1 MDQFFYIAAGVALI
15 STIMA
20 ISRRNAIHAL
30 LYLILSLLA
39 VSVIF
44 YLLDAPFI
52 AALEVIIYAG
62 AIMVLFIFVTMMLN
76 VGIEKITEKKWLNP
90 RMWIV
95 PSVLAAILLVDLIL
109 ALKNVQTALPD
120 SQVVLPKQV
129 GISLFSTYL
138 LAVEIAAILL
148 MAGVIGA
155 YHLGSQK
162 KKVTHRF
169 LEKNKNMLTVPIETQ
184 ILFAGILF
192 LLGLIG
198 LLVRRNMI
206 F

>member
-1 MDQFFYIAAGVALI
+1 MDVFFYIAATVAII

-20 ISRRNAIHAL
+20 ISGKNAIHSL

-39 VSVIF
+39 VSVMF
-44 YLLDAPFI
+44 YLLSAPFI

-76 VGIEKITEKKWLNP
+76 IGLEPEVENRWLKP

-95 PSVLAAILLVDLIL
+95 PSILAAILLITLVLS
-109 ALKNVQTALPD
+109 LKNVKPVVPD
-120 SQVVLPKQV
+120 KEAILPKQV

-138 LAVEIAAILL
+138 LGVEIAAILL

-162 KKVTHRF
+162 KKVIHRF
-169 LEKNKNMLTVPIETQ
+169 LKIS
-184 ILFAGILF
+184 
-192 LLGLIG
+192 
-198 LLVRRNMI
+198 
-206 F
+206 

>member
-1 MDQFFYIAAGVALI
+1 MNVFFYIAAFVAII
-15 STIMA
+15 STVMA
-20 ISRRNAIHAL
+20 ISGRNAIHSL

-44 YLLDAPFI
+44 YLLSAPFI

-76 VGIEKITEKKWLNP
+76 IGLEREAEKKWLRP
-90 RMWIV
+90 GMWII
-95 PSVLAAILLVDLIL
+95 PSILAAVLLADLIF
-109 ALKNVQTALPD
+109 ALKDIQPITPD
-120 SQVVLPKQV
+120 KEAILPKQV

-138 LAVEIAAILL
+138 LGVEIAGILL

-162 KKVTHRF
+162 KKVKHRF
-169 LEKNKNMLTVPIETQ
+169 LEIK
-184 ILFAGILF
+184 
-192 LLGLIG
+192 
-198 LLVRRNMI
+198 
-206 F
+206 

>member
-1 MDQFFYIAAGVALI
+1 MDVFFYIASVVAII

-20 ISRRNAIHAL
+20 ISGRNAIHSL
-30 LYLILSLLA
+30 LFLILSLLA
-39 VSVIF
+39 ISVIF
-44 YLLDAPFI
+44 YLLSAPFV

-76 VGIEKITEKKWLNP
+76 IGLEREAEKKWLKP

-95 PSVLAAILLVDLIL
+95 PSILAAVLLVNLIM
-109 ALKNVQTALPD
+109 AIKSVPVIPSGMESIQ
-120 SQVVLPKQV
+120 PKQV

-138 LAVEIAAILL
+138 LGVEIAAILL

-162 KKVTHRF
+162 KKVKHRF
-169 LEKNKNMLTVPIETQ
+169 LEIK
-184 ILFAGILF
+184 
-192 LLGLIG
+192 
-198 LLVRRNMI
+198 
-206 F
+206 

>member
-1 MDQFFYIAAGVALI
+1 MNILFYLAAAVAIL

-20 ISRRNAIHAL
+20 ISGRNAIHSL
-30 LYLILSLLA
+30 LYLIMSLLA
-39 VSVIF
+39 VSVVF
-44 YLLDAPFI
+44 YLLEAPFV

-76 VGIEKITEKKWLNP
+76 IGIEDKTEKKWLNP
-90 RMWIV
+90 GMWVV
-95 PSVLAAILLVDLIL
+95 PAFLSVVLLIDFIL
-109 ALKNVQTALPD
+109 AIRNVHASPSNNL
-120 SQVVLPKQV
+120 VILPKQV

-155 YHLGSQK
+155 FHLGSQK

-169 LEKNKNMLTVPIETQ
+169 LQK
-184 ILFAGILF
+184 
-192 LLGLIG
+192 
-198 LLVRRNMI
+198 
-206 F
+206 

>member
-1 MDQFFYIAAGVALI
+1 MNVFFYIAAFVAII

-20 ISRRNAIHAL
+20 ISGRNAIHSL
-30 LYLILSLLA
+30 LFLILSLLS

-44 YLLDAPFI
+44 YLLSAPFI

-76 VGIEKITEKKWLNP
+76 IGLEREAEKKWLKP

-95 PSVLAAILLVDLIL
+95 PSILAAVLLINLIL
-109 ALKNVQTALPD
+109 AVKNVRPVPAGEEQI
-120 SQVVLPKQV
+120 LPKQV

-138 LAVEIAAILL
+138 LGVEIAAILL

-155 YHLGSQK
+155 YHLGNQK
-162 KKVTHRF
+162 KKVKHRF
-169 LEKNKNMLTVPIETQ
+169 LEIK
-184 ILFAGILF
+184 
-192 LLGLIG
+192 
-198 LLVRRNMI
+198 
-206 F
+206 

>member
-1 MDQFFYIAAGVALI
+1 MNVFFYIAAIVAII
-15 STIMA
+15 STILA
-20 ISRRNAIHAL
+20 ISGRNAIHSL

-39 VSVIF
+39 VSVVF
-44 YLLDAPFI
+44 YLLNAPFI

-76 VGIEKITEKKWLNP
+76 IGLERKTEKKWLNP
-90 RMWIV
+90 RMWII
-95 PSVLAAILLVDLIL
+95 PSILAAILLIDLIL
-109 ALKNVQTALPD
+109 TLKNLKTIPID
-120 SQVVLPKQV
+120 NQVILPKQV

-162 KKVTHRF
+162 KKVKHRF
-169 LEKNKNMLTVPIETQ
+169 LEKK
-184 ILFAGILF
+184 
-192 LLGLIG
+192 
-198 LLVRRNMI
+198 
-206 F
+206 

>member
-1 MDQFFYIAAGVALI
+1 MNVFFYIAAGVAIL

-20 ISRRNAIHAL
+20 ISGKNAIHSL

-44 YLLDAPFI
+44 YLLSAPFI
-52 AALEVIIYAG
+52 AALEIIIYAG

-76 VGIEKITEKKWLNP
+76 IGLEKESEKKWLKP
-90 RMWIV
+90 RMWII
-95 PSVLAAILLVDLIL
+95 PSILAIILLVNLIL
-109 ALKNVQTALPD
+109 ALKNVEPVAPD
-120 SQVVLPKQV
+120 KEPILPKQV

-138 LAVEIAAILL
+138 LGVEIAGILL

-162 KKVTHRF
+162 KKVKHRF
-169 LEKNKNMLTVPIETQ
+169 LEIK
-184 ILFAGILF
+184 
-192 LLGLIG
+192 
-198 LLVRRNMI
+198 
-206 F
+206 

>member
-1 MDQFFYIAAGVALI
+1 MDVFFYIAAVVAII

-20 ISRRNAIHAL
+20 ITGKNAIHAL

-39 VSVIF
+39 ISVIF
-44 YLLDAPFI
+44 YLLNAPFI

-76 VGIEKITEKKWLNP
+76 IGLEKETERRWMEP
-90 RMWIV
+90 RMWII
-95 PSVLAAILLVDLIL
+95 PSILAAVLLINLFL
-109 ALKNVQTALPD
+109 ALKTVQPVAPD
-120 SQVVLPKQV
+120 KEAILPKAV

-138 LAVEIAAILL
+138 IGVEIAAILL

-162 KKVTHRF
+162 KKVRHRY
-169 LEKNKNMLTVPIETQ
+169 LETK
-184 ILFAGILF
+184 
-192 LLGLIG
+192 
-198 LLVRRNMI
+198 
-206 F
+206 

>member
-1 MDQFFYIAAGVALI
+1 MNIFFYIAASVAII

-20 ISRRNAIHAL
+20 ISGRNAIHSL

-39 VSVIF
+39 ISVVF
-44 YLLDAPFI
+44 YLLEAPFV

-76 VGIEKITEKKWLNP
+76 IGLERKTEKKWLNP

-95 PSVLAAILLVDLIL
+95 PSVLAAILLIDLIFSIR
-109 ALKNVQTALPD
+109 NMMPLPID
-120 SQVVLPKQV
+120 KQAVLPKQV
-129 GISLFSTYL
+129 GISLFSTYI
-138 LAVEIAAILL
+138 LAVEITAILL

-155 YHLGSQK
+155 YHLGRQK

-169 LEKNKNMLTVPIETQ
+169 LEKK
-184 ILFAGILF
+184 
-192 LLGLIG
+192 
-198 LLVRRNMI
+198 
-206 F
+206 

>member
-1 MDQFFYIAAGVALI
+1 MSMNPGNMNIFFYLAAGVAIL
-15 STIMA
+15 STITA
-20 ISRRNAIHAL
+20 ISGKNAIHSL
-30 LYLILSLLA
+30 LLLILSLLS

-76 VGIEKITEKKWLNP
+76 IGLERKLEKSWLHP
-90 RMWIV
+90 RMWII
-95 PSVLAAILLVDLIL
+95 PSILAAILLVDLIV
-109 ALKNVQTALPD
+109 AVRTMPEISAGN
-120 SQVVLPKQV
+120 QVIKPKEV

-162 KKVTHRF
+162 KKVIHRF
-169 LEKNKNMLTVPIETQ
+169 LENK
-184 ILFAGILF
+184 
-192 LLGLIG
+192 
-198 LLVRRNMI
+198 
-206 F
+206 

>member
-1 MDQFFYIAAGVALI
+1 MNFFFYLAAAIALI

-20 ISRRNAIHAL
+20 ISGRNAIHAL
-30 LYLILSLLA
+30 LNLIISLLA

-76 VGIEKITEKKWLNP
+76 IGTEKKMEKRWLNP
-90 RMWIV
+90 RVWIV
-95 PSVLAAILLVDLIL
+95 PSILAALLLVDFILIINGL
-109 ALKNVQTALPD
+109 QIPEPVDETLNT
-120 SQVVLPKQV
+120 KQV
-129 GISLFSTYL
+129 GISLFSTYV
-138 LAVEIAAILL
+138 LAVEIAGILL

-169 LEKNKNMLTVPIETQ
+169 LK
-184 ILFAGILF
+184 
-192 LLGLIG
+192 
-198 LLVRRNMI
+198 
-206 F
+206 

>member
-1 MDQFFYIAAGVALI
+1 MNIFFYIASAVAVI
-15 STIMA
+15 ATVMA
-20 ISRRNAIHAL
+20 ISGRNAIHSL

-39 VSVIF
+39 ISIIF

-52 AALEVIIYAG
+52 AALEIIIYAG

-76 VGIEKITEKKWLNP
+76 IGLEQKTEKKWLNP
-90 RMWIV
+90 RMWII
-95 PSVLAAILLVDLIL
+95 PSILAGILFIDLVLALQHV
-109 ALKNVQTALPD
+109 KTLPVTD
-120 SQVVLPKQV
+120 KVIMPKQV
-129 GISLFSTYL
+129 GISLFTTYL

-169 LEKNKNMLTVPIETQ
+169 LEKK
-184 ILFAGILF
+184 
-192 LLGLIG
+192 
-198 LLVRRNMI
+198 
-206 F
+206 

>member
-1 MDQFFYIAAGVALI
+1 MDVFFYIAGVVAI
-15 STIMA
+15 VSTIMA
-20 ISRRNAIHAL
+20 ISGRNAIHSL

-44 YLLDAPFI
+44 YLLSAPFI

-76 VGIEKITEKKWLNP
+76 IGSEREAEKKWLRP
-90 RMWIV
+90 RMWII
-95 PSVLAAILLVDLIL
+95 PSILAAVLLVNLIL
-109 ALKNVQTALPD
+109 AVNSVQAVPTNSEAI
-120 SQVVLPKQV
+120 QPKQV

-138 LAVEIAAILL
+138 LGVEIAAILL

-162 KKVTHRF
+162 KKVKHRF
-169 LEKNKNMLTVPIETQ
+169 LEIK
-184 ILFAGILF
+184 
-192 LLGLIG
+192 
-198 LLVRRNMI
+198 
-206 F
+206 

>member
-1 MDQFFYIAAGVALI
+1 MNLFFYIAAVVALI

-20 ISRRNAIHAL
+20 ISGRNAIHSL

-39 VSVIF
+39 VSVVY

-76 VGIEKITEKKWLNP
+76 IGIEKSTEKKWLNP
-90 RMWIV
+90 RMWII
-95 PSVLAAILLVDLIL
+95 PSILTAILLIDFIL
-109 ALKNVQTALPD
+109 AIKNIHVSPSD
-120 SQVVLPKQV
+120 HKVILPKQV

-169 LEKNKNMLTVPIETQ
+169 LEKK
-184 ILFAGILF
+184 
-192 LLGLIG
+192 
-198 LLVRRNMI
+198 
-206 F
+206 

>member
-1 MDQFFYIAAGVALI
+1 MNVFFYIAAIVAIL
-15 STIMA
+15 STVMA

-39 VSVIF
+39 ISVVF
-44 YLLDAPFI
+44 YLLNAPYI

-76 VGIEKITEKKWLNP
+76 VGLEKKMERKWLNP
-90 RMWIV
+90 KMWII
-95 PSVLAAILLVDLIL
+95 PAILAGILFVDLIV
-109 ALKNVQTALPD
+109 ALKVVQKL
-120 SQVVLPKQV
+120 SLEKSIIMPKQV

-169 LEKNKNMLTVPIETQ
+169 LVKK
-184 ILFAGILF
+184 
-192 LLGLIG
+192 
-198 LLVRRNMI
+198 
-206 F
+206 

>member
-1 MDQFFYIAAGVALI
+1 MDVFFYIAAIVAII

-20 ISRRNAIHAL
+20 ISGRNAIHSL
-30 LYLILSLLA
+30 LFLILSLLA
-39 VSVIF
+39 ISVIF
-44 YLLDAPFI
+44 YLLSAPFI

-76 VGIEKITEKKWLNP
+76 IGLERETEKKWLRP
-90 RMWIV
+90 RMWII
-95 PSVLAAILLVDLIL
+95 PSVLSAILLVDLIL
-109 ALKNVQTALPD
+109 AIKSVPAIP
-120 SQVVLPKQV
+120 SVKEAIMPKQV

-162 KKVTHRF
+162 KKVKHRF
-169 LEKNKNMLTVPIETQ
+169 LEVK
-184 ILFAGILF
+184 
-192 LLGLIG
+192 
-198 LLVRRNMI
+198 
-206 F
+206 